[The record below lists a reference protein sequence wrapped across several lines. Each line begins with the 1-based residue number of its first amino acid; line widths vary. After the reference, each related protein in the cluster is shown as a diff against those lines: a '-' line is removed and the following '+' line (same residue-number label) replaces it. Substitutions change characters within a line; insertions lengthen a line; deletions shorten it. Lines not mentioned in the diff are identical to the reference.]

1 MHLKRFTIYIVG
13 FFMQVLPLCMFESCY
28 NDKAKALHTIEELTE
43 NRIRLP
49 LNKMDEV
56 RSDNFDKSITN
67 KGSLRLVV
75 YIDSFQCSPCLI
87 DKIFQWNDKIKEA
100 DKRKGSLS
108 FIFIVAPKRRQ
119 IEDTYLSI
127 KSCGLVVPIYVDTA
141 YAFNEANLFLPKSN
155 VYHTFLIDGR
165 GKILIIGNPLT
176 NDKIDKLMRNFIKD
190 NLKKEIH
197 ANNTSKV

>member
-75 YIDSFQCSPCLI
+75 YIDSFQFS
-87 DKIFQWNDKIKEA
+87 
-100 DKRKGSLS
+100 
-108 FIFIVAPKRRQ
+108 
-119 IEDTYLSI
+119 
-127 KSCGLVVPIYVDTA
+127 
-141 YAFNEANLFLPKSN
+141 
-155 VYHTFLIDGR
+155 
-165 GKILIIGNPLT
+165 
-176 NDKIDKLMRNFIKD
+176 
-190 NLKKEIH
+190 H
-197 ANNTSKV
+197 A